1 MSTNDLPIATV
12 YENNSAID
20 TTMSV
25 LTAVPTSVTN
35 NLSQSDDPPPKSSAP
50 MDIITS
56 HIDSILMERQGSK
69 TAQFDQAKRM
79 VKRSRIDLAHGHPGD
94 NVAVPHLWL
103 TEGLVIPATF
113 WV

>member
-12 YENNSAID
+12 YENNSTIG

-35 NLSQSDDPPPKSSAP
+35 NLSQSDNPPTSSAP

-56 HIDSILMERQGSK
+56 HIDSILMERQGAR
-69 TAQFDQAKRM
+69 TAQLAQAERM
-79 VKRSRIDLAHGHPGD
+79 VERSRIDIAHGHPGD
-94 NVAVPHLWL
+94 NVAVPIP
-103 TEGLVIPATF
+103 LVDRGRGDPVTF
-113 WV
+113 WE